1 MGISRNILL
10 WASENPWMR
19 LHVPRWKF
27 VRRAI
32 KKFMPGEKIEDAL
45 NAAKKFQEGSIPSVF
60 TRLGENIQHLSEG
73 LEVRNHYFEL
83 IDKIAGQKLDIEL
96 SLKLTQLGFDSS
108 FEETFDRFK
117 AITQKV
123 KEKLGNMIWIDM
135 EGSLYTEKTI
145 FFYKKINEE
154 FDNVGLCLQAYL
166 YRTEKD
172 LEDLMN
178 IDANIRLVKGA
189 YKEPSDITFNLKKDV
204 DENYLHLSKML
215 LKLKSEKKIRTA
227 FATHDETIC
236 AQILKEA
243 KHYSVPKD
251 QVEFQ
256 MLYGIK
262 AGYQKELTNHGYQVR
277 VLISYGDFWYPWYMR
292 RLAERPANIWFV
304 LKNLFN

>member
-1 MGISRNILL
+1 MGISRNIIL

-19 LHVPRWKF
+19 LHVPKWKF

-32 KKFMPGEKIEDAL
+32 KKFMPGESVEDAL
-45 NAAKKFQEGSIPSVF
+45 NAAKKFQEDSIPTVF

-73 LEVRNHYFEL
+73 LEVRDHYLEL
-83 IDKIAGQKLDIEL
+83 IDKIAEQKLDIEI

-108 FEETFDRFK
+108 FEETYERFK

-145 FFYKKINEE
+145 FFYKKIKEE
-154 FDNVGLCLQAYL
+154 FDKVGLCLQAYL

-189 YKEPSDITFNLKKDV
+189 YKEPSDIAFNLKKDV
-204 DENYLHLSKML
+204 DENYLHLSKLL
-215 LKLKSEKKIRTA
+215 LKLKSEKKIRAA

-262 AGYQKELTNHGYQVR
+262 SGYQKELADHGYQVR

-292 RLAERPANIWFV
+292 RLAERPANVWFV
-304 LKNLFN
+304 IKNIF

>member
-1 MGISRNILL
+1 MGISRNFLL

-32 KKFMPGEKIEDAL
+32 KKFMPGESVDDAL
-45 NAAKKFQEGSIPSVF
+45 LAAKKFQEDSIPMLF

-73 LEVRNHYFEL
+73 LEVQNHYLEL
-83 IDKIAGQKLDIEL
+83 IDKIAEQKLDIEI
-96 SLKLTQLGFDSS
+96 SLKLTQLGFDIS
-108 FEETFDRFK
+108 FDETYERFK

-135 EGSLYTEKTI
+135 EGSAYTEKTLI
-145 FFYKKINEE
+145 FYKKIKEE
-154 FDNVGLCLQAYL
+154 FDNVSLCLQSYL

-172 LEDLMN
+172 LEDLLS

-189 YKEPSDITFNLKKDV
+189 YKESSDIAFNLKKDV
-204 DENYLHLSKML
+204 DQNFIFLSKTL
-215 LKLKSEKKIRTA
+215 LKLKGEKKIRAA
-227 FATHDETIC
+227 FGTHDQYLC

-243 KHYSVPKD
+243 KHYSIPKD

-262 AGYQKELTNHGYQVR
+262 SNYQQELANHGYHLR

-304 LKNLFN
+304 LKNIF